1 MHMNI
6 YELNHQAPKPQFKS
20 DLVSPVPD
28 ARKDGLERLSLEQM
42 LHDFGRSSLG
52 HNSNGER
59 SSLARLNKVIEL
71 DLNSI
76 EFNTPPREQDVEIEY
91 F

>member
-1 MHMNI
+1 M
-6 YELNHQAPKPQFKS
+6 LN
-20 DLVSPVPD
+20 
-28 ARKDGLERLSLEQM
+28 
-42 LHDFGRSSLG
+42 DFGRSSLG
-52 HNSNGER
+52 FNSNGER

-76 EFNTPPREQDVEIEY
+76 EFNTPPREQEVEIEY

>member
-1 MHMNI
+1 MNI
-6 YELNHQAPKPQFKS
+6 RELYHQPPPQKFKS
-20 DLVSPVPD
+20 DLVSPSIPD
-28 ARKDGLERLSLEQM
+28 ALKDGIERLTLEQM
-42 LHDFGRSSLG
+42 LNEFGRSSLG
-52 HNSNGER
+52 FNSNGER

>member
-1 MHMNI
+1 MNI
-6 YELNHQAPKPQFKS
+6 RDITQQLARQKFRSN
-20 DLVSPVPD
+20 LISPNVLEE
-28 ARKDGLERLSLEQM
+28 RKDGLDRLTLEQM
-42 LHDFGRSSLG
+42 LNDFGRSSLG
-52 HNSNGER
+52 FNSNGER

-76 EFNTPPREQDVEIEY
+76 EFNTPPREQEVEIEY